1 MSVTVQKVIEG
12 RGIGGGRQNEEEGW
26 DGHGNLQLTKLPS
39 QPAPRLKKAGFLTF
53 PAVNFQCL

>member
-12 RGIGGGRQNEEEGW
+12 RGIGGGQQNEEEGW
-26 DGHGNLQLTKLPS
+26 DGRGN
-39 QPAPRLKKAGFLTF
+39 LKKAGFLTF